1 MTLKG
6 LKERVLPNADDE
18 FAKDLGQ
25 FDTLDALKTDIRERL
40 DEAGQRSLR
49 KRRRRAARG
58 RAREGE
64 PHRRAAVARPAPDAR
79 DGTGNPESRAAPRA
93 AQVSGLGQEL
103 QDKVLADSELK
114 VRAGLL
120 MAEIAKKE
128 AIQIG
133 DDEIEQGLKEL
144 AEQTGKNVAKLRV
157 EYRDQGKREMLDW
170 HDSGEQGAGHHPGES
185 QDRGRLVLKGPP
197 DDPTPRNP

>member
-1 MTLKG
+1 VTLKS

-25 FDTLDALKTDIRERL
+25 FDTLEALKTDIRERL
-40 DEAGQRSLR
+40 AKQANEAAENALAEQLVVELVKANPIDVPPSLVQRQMRVTEQEILN
-49 KRRRRAARG
+49 
-58 RAREGE
+58 RAR
-64 PHRRAAVARPAPDAR
+64 
-79 DGTGNPESRAAPRA
+79 
-93 AQVSGLGQEL
+93 AQGGDVSGLGADLRE
-103 QDKVLADSELK
+103 KVLADSELK

-133 DDEIEQGLKEL
+133 NDELEQGLKEL

-157 EYRDQGKREMLDW
+157 EYREQSKREMLV
-170 HDSGEQGAGHHPGES
+170 GMILENK
-185 QDRGRLVLKGPP
+185 VLDIIQAKAKIEEG
-197 DDPTPRNP
+197 